1 MTIKGEDRGLFQRGK
16 VWGIRYVDEH
26 GREHREM
33 VGTSKALAR
42 ETYQRRKAAVA
53 ERRFNPEKFRRRV
66 VLLSSAL
73 DDYLER
79 RKDRA
84 GIRNMRRI
92 AQRWKD
98 ALGTKPL
105 RQVRAADVDRYRA
118 QRAGEVSRQ
127 TLYHELSLLRSVFR
141 LALDEGTADAQ
152 PVRGLKAPRAH
163 RVRYLSAE
171 EETAL
176 LDKLDAKWRPLV
188 TVAIH
193 TGMRQGEQFTLRWR
207 QVDLAARV
215 IRLPKSKSGHPRTIE
230 LNETAAETLRALSS
244 RLAPA
249 SRHDWVFA
257 HRTGARIN
265 ARNFYRRV
273 FLPATRAARLTDL
286 RWHDLRHT
294 FASRLVQAGADL
306 RTVADLLGHTSLQMV
321 MRYAHLAPGARRA
334 AVRLLDADRGLTGA
348 STGTATRTEGKK

>member
-1 MTIKGEDRGLFQRGK
+1 MTQKGKDQGLFQRGD
-16 VWGIRYVDEH
+16 VWGIRYVDEN

-66 VLLSSAL
+66 VLLSAAL

-84 GIRNMRRI
+84 GLRNMKRI
-92 AQRWKD
+92 ADRWKD
-98 ALGTKPL
+98 ALGTRPL
-105 RQVRAADVDRYRA
+105 RQVRRRDVELYRA
-118 QRAGEVSRQ
+118 KRSGEVSKQ
-127 TLYHELSLLRSVFR
+127 TLYHELSLLRAVFR
-141 LALDEGTADAQ
+141 IAMDEGNADEQ
-152 PVRGLKAPRAH
+152 PVRDLHPPRAH
-163 RVRYLSAE
+163 RVRYLTAE
-171 EETAL
+171 EEVAL
-176 LDKLDAKWRPLV
+176 LGKLEPKWRPLV

-193 TGMRQGEQFTLRWR
+193 TGMRQGEQFGLRWR

-215 IRLPKSKSGHPRTIE
+215 IRLPKSKSGHPRIVE
-230 LNETAAETLRALSS
+230 LNETTVDALRGLPS
-244 RLAPA
+244 RIGATG
-249 SRHDWVFA
+249 RQDGVFVG
-257 HRTGARIN
+257 RTGVRVN

-273 FLPATRAARLTDL
+273 FLPAAREAKLHDL
-286 RWHDLRHT
+286 HWHDLRHT

-321 MRYAHLAPGARRA
+321 MRYAHLAPGARAA
-334 AVRLLDADRGLTGA
+334 AVRLLDAAAPAKDESGRDKADA
-348 STGTATRTEGKK
+348 S